1 MMRRMSKDATPRR
14 PRVFVYRG
22 VDGAEGSYR
31 ELERAGCA
39 LALGSGRESRAEMLE
54 QTRGSDVL
62 LGATYRGGIIDRT
75 LLEASAG
82 LRLISKYTIGVDDVD
97 IASASE
103 LGILV
108 THCPTEANWDAP
120 TRSPTRQWTSSR
132 SRKSTPSRANMT

>member
-31 ELERAGCA
+31 ELERAGCE

-97 IASASE
+97 IASAMASFVAIESRHATVLASLSGRGDDFDALFLNPAIASE
-103 LGILV
+103 
-108 THCPTEANWDAP
+108 TDA
-120 TRSPTRQWTSSR
+120 
-132 SRKSTPSRANMT
+132 